1 MQKKIKIQENTIME
15 TLMFPLY
22 GRAYCSKLYP
32 DIFPDKEA
40 EALIDRIDFDFGYI
54 DSLNMKTIEY
64 SLRKRMLCDRA
75 KEYLAKKPCA
85 TVVNLGCGL
94 DNSFPDVDNGSCRW
108 INLDLPDI
116 IEARK
121 SLLRLR
127 EREKN
132 APYSAFDTSW
142 FNEVKT
148 SPEDGLFVISGGVL
162 IYFDDDTV
170 KGLFTSLAEK
180 YPGGG
185 ICFDARN
192 EAAVFNT
199 NKFIE
204 KSGYSSTCHL
214 AVNSARQKFSEW
226 SDKFAAVSTF
236 RRLPEDVRNAES
248 IPFTIREEMAF
259 AMKMGYFK
267 IIEIGFAGSG
277 EHN

>member
-22 GRAYCSKLYP
+22 GRARCSKLYP

-108 INLDLPDI
+108 INLDLPNI

-132 APYSAFDTSW
+132 APYSAFDTNW
-142 FNEVKT
+142 FNEVET
-148 SPEDGLFVISGGVL
+148 APEDGLFVISGGVL
-162 IYFDDDTV
+162 IYFDDETV

-204 KSGYSSTCHL
+204 ISGYSSTCHL

-267 IIEIGFAGSG
+267 IIEIGFAASA
-277 EHN
+277 

>member
-22 GRAYCSKLYP
+22 GRARCSKLYP

-132 APYSAFDTSW
+132 APYSAFDTNW
-142 FNEVKT
+142 FNEVET
-148 SPEDGLFVISGGVL
+148 APEDGLFVISGGVL
-162 IYFDDDTV
+162 IYFDDETV

-180 YPGGG
+180 YPSGG

-204 KSGYSSTCHL
+204 ISGYSSTCHL

-267 IIEIGFAGSG
+267 IIEIGFAASA
-277 EHN
+277 